1 MDTKSSL
8 CSSSCDPAACGCEKA
23 VEDGLGIRVAASCW
37 ETMVEFLAPDIGLAQ
52 APFDVS
58 FVVSPGTLCNLAFK
72 EVSKK
77 KNFFFSDVI
86 QIFFTAIGTTKENCV
101 MLQKKPVVH

>member
-1 MDTKSSL
+1 
-8 CSSSCDPAACGCEKA
+8 
-23 VEDGLGIRVAASCW
+23 
-37 ETMVEFLAPDIGLAQ
+37 MVDFLAPGIGLAQ

-77 KNFFFSDVI
+77 KKKKIFSDVI

-101 MLQKKPVVH
+101 MLEKKPVVH